1 MRFFTGG
8 YTADMGGE
16 ATGIGMLHAG
26 SADTAYVDGALGFG
40 GDVVAADSPS
50 WLAAHPTRDVI
61 YAALEKTGAVQAY
74 ARTGDSTLVPL
85 GAAVPAGAATCHVA
99 VAPDGGSLLAACW
112 GDGSVVRMTLD
123 AEGRPTDPRRA
134 PAASDPY
141 DAEPDVDAIR
151 AQVLGATAEEAGEVP
166 TARPS
171 RAHQSRYLPDGTV
184 VTTDLGLD
192 LVRVWRPVDGRLRA
206 HQQVALPRGSGPRHT
221 VWHPSGHLYVVTE
234 FSREVFV
241 LAPDATGAWRVLGG
255 VPLGG
260 LAGDTG
266 AEIALGRDASFVYL
280 GLRGSDTMAVLRV
293 RGGGDALD
301 PVALVET
308 GVVWPRNHVVVRDT
322 LLVEGA
328 RSHEVV
334 SFTLDPRTGVPG
346 RIRHRA
352 TVPSPTHLLPVR

>member
-1 MRFFTGG
+1 M
-8 YTADMGGE
+8 
-16 ATGIGMLHAG
+16 
-26 SADTAYVDGALGFG
+26 
-40 GDVVAADSPS
+40 
-50 WLAAHPTRDVI
+50 
-61 YAALEKTGAVQAY
+61 
-74 ARTGDSTLVPL
+74 
-85 GAAVPAGAATCHVA
+85 
-99 VAPDGGSLLAACW
+99 
-112 GDGSVVRMTLD
+112 
-123 AEGRPTDPRRA
+123 
-134 PAASDPY
+134 
-141 DAEPDVDAIR
+141 
-151 AQVLGATAEEAGEVP
+151 
-166 TARPS
+166 
-171 RAHQSRYLPDGTV
+171 
-184 VTTDLGLD
+184 
-192 LVRVWRPVDGRLRA
+192 
-206 HQQVALPRGSGPRHT
+206 
-221 VWHPSGHLYVVTE
+221 
-234 FSREVFV
+234 
-241 LAPDATGAWRVLGG
+241 
-255 VPLGG
+255 PLGG